1 MADCATSNPCK
12 NEDEMKIYGTSD
24 GNAKHM
30 RISRAFAY
38 ALGIF
43 LGMAGCLATG
53 IAPLQQAYAQQSDEE
68 ERPRQAT
75 RRIPAMSEQVF
86 NQLAEAQ
93 EFIEAQEF
101 AQAKDHLNKLLERR
115 RLNGNERG
123 QIYHLLAF
131 VALEQEDNQ
140 AALRNLELVLNEG
153 DQITEGLETSVLY
166 TLAQLHYLEENYSRA
181 LEFMNRWLA
190 KQTNPSPQPH
200 VFIGQVYFQM
210 ENIPKAV
217 EHIEKA
223 IEIAKASDLEVKE
236 NWWAMLRYFYYE
248 LENLPKAIDILK
260 ILVRDFPKQDYWIQ
274 LCGMYSELER
284 EDTMLGCFEAAH
296 LGGHLDRESLMRNYA
311 GLLLNAGAHYRA
323 AKYFQEA
330 IDAEIVPKSEQ
341 NFIMVGQANQFAQEH
356 DAAIEAFES
365 AASLSEKGA
374 TYEQLSQLY
383 FERDEYQ
390 KCTDAADLASE
401 KGDLRREGALL
412 LVKGMCLYNL
422 DRLTQARTAFVDSRR
437 ISRRQDMTSDEHTA
451 GQWIAYIDK
460 EKQRRDTLS
469 ARQ

>member
-1 MADCATSNPCK
+1 MN
-12 NEDEMKIYGTSD
+12 NYGT
-24 GNAKHM
+24 
-30 RISRAFAY
+30 RIQSRLESRTIPVLSIVLGAF
-38 ALGIF
+38 LGIV
-43 LGMAGCLATG
+43 GSLAVG
-53 IAPLQQAYAQQSDEE
+53 IAPLQTAYAQQSDEE
-68 ERPRQAT
+68 DRPRQAT

-93 EFIEAQEF
+93 EFIETKEF
-101 AQAKDHLNKLLERR
+101 ARAKEHLNKLLDRR

-123 QIYHLLAF
+123 QIYNLLAF
-131 VALEQEDNQ
+131 VALEQEDNR
-140 AALRNLELVLNEG
+140 AAIRNLELVLNEG

-181 LEFMNRWLA
+181 LQFMDRWLA
-190 KQTNPSPQPH
+190 KQTSPSPQPH

-223 IEIAKASDLEVKE
+223 IEIAQASNLEVKE

-248 LENLPKAIDILK
+248 LENLPKAIDILR

-274 LCGMYSELER
+274 LCGMYSELEM
-284 EDTMLGCFEAAH
+284 EDTVLACFEAAH

-311 GLLLNAGAHYRA
+311 GLLLNANAPYRA
-323 AKYFQEA
+323 AMYFQEA
-330 IDAEIVPKSEQ
+330 MDAEIVPENEQ
-341 NFIMVGQANQFAQEH
+341 NFITLGQANQFSQEH
-356 DAAIEAFES
+356 EAAIEAFES
-365 AASLSEKGA
+365 AAKLSEKGT

-390 KCTDAADLASE
+390 KCIDAANSASD
-401 KGDLRREGALL
+401 KGDLRREGSLL

-422 DRLTQARTAFVDSRR
+422 DRLTQARSAFVDSRR
-437 ISRRQDMTSDEHTA
+437 ISRRQDMDSDEHTA
-451 GQWIAYIDK
+451 SQWIAFIDK